1 MSVTGILMVLSIG
14 MGMLIP
20 ATEVASIRDYHEDWH
35 QLDRRELILQDDAGR
50 IEGRV
55 RQGTAGADVPTGL
68 EVGLVGVE
76 AAGVVMEQFAT
87 IDSDGY
93 FIFAGVEAVPN
104 RVYGVFARHEGVDYF
119 SSGVELDSENMQAQ
133 VELVIYEA
141 GASVDEV
148 VAEQVHFLVDINDNQ
163 QFEITQVWL
172 LTMDGDRAYLPGG
185 EGMFE
190 IGLPEHFLSLDIEP
204 PLEGE
209 VFENG
214 ANLAVRAPIRP
225 DQTTDVVF
233 RTTLEAGE
241 EVFRVV
247 THSPIESATWLVPLE
262 RLMISAPK
270 LMEVGTVDIAGT
282 SLRRYEQAAISA
294 GDELAI
300 NITQLSETS
309 DRILILAISG
319 AIILLCG
326 GILWDWNRRRLGAK
340 DEVYE
345 LLTRTLAELDQAY
358 QGGKIEEER
367 YLQRRALLKEQ
378 ALARISEDHD

>member
-1 MSVTGILMVLSIG
+1 MSATGILMVLSIG
-14 MGMLIP
+14 MGMLMP
-20 ATEVASIRDYHEDWH
+20 ASGAASVREYHDDWH
-35 QLDRRELILQDDAGR
+35 QLDRRERMLQEGAGR

-55 RQGTAGADVPTGL
+55 RQGTAGADVPAGL
-68 EVGLVGVE
+68 EVGMVGIE
-76 AAGVVMEQFAT
+76 AAAVVVEQFAT

-93 FIFAGVEAVPN
+93 FVFTGVEAVPD
-104 RVYGVFARHEGVDYF
+104 RIYGVFAAYEGIDYF
-119 SSGVELDSENMQAQ
+119 SSGIELDAENLQAQ

-141 GASVDEV
+141 GASEDEV

-172 LTMDGDRAYLPGG
+172 LTTGGDRAYVPGG

-190 IGLPEHFLSLDIEP
+190 IGLPEHFFSLDIEP

-209 VFENG
+209 VFDNG
-214 ANLAVRAPIRP
+214 TSLAVRAPIRP
-225 DQTTDVVF
+225 EQTTDVVF
-233 RTTLEAGE
+233 RTTLVAGE

-247 THSPIESATWLVPLE
+247 TLSPIGSAIWLVPLE
-262 RLMISAPK
+262 RLTISAPG
-270 LMEVGTVDIAGT
+270 LMEVGTVDLAGT
-282 SLRRYEQAAISA
+282 TLRRYEQDEVPA
-294 GDELAI
+294 GAELAI
-300 NITQLSETS
+300 NITHLSETS
-309 DRILILAISG
+309 DGILILAISG

-326 GILWDWNRRRLGAK
+326 GILWNWNRRRLGTR

-358 QGGKIEEER
+358 QDGKIEEER

-378 ALARISEDHD
+378 ALARMPEGHD